1 MKTITPVL
9 VQIFIGQLDLEIS
22 VYIEDRGKVV
32 GRTLES
38 NMLAYNGPVLKIV
51 NAADGQ
57 EVRAVMSLSQQI
69 LTDQD
74 KNSECENYPNKKY
87 QSYNDCDKEFVSGYM
102 KKVNI
107 TPFWATEDME
117 LVTEQR

>member
-1 MKTITPVL
+1 M
-9 VQIFIGQLDLEIS
+9 
-22 VYIEDRGKVV
+22 
-32 GRTLES
+32 
-38 NMLAYNGPVLKIV
+38 
-51 NAADGQ
+51 
-57 EVRAVMSLSQQI
+57 MSLSQQI

-117 LVTEQR
+117 LVTEKR